1 MTNTEKVV
9 KDKAETL
16 FSFMLNLQD
25 FPDRDQA
32 KKAALVVCT
41 EVIKAIHWHREQTP
55 PNWNFW
61 HDVKNEIEKI

>member
-16 FSFMLNLQD
+16 IGVMLNLQN
-25 FPDRDQA
+25 FPDRDEA

-41 EVIKAIHWHREQTP
+41 EVIKAIAWHREQTP
-55 PNWNFW
+55 PNWKYW
-61 HDVKNEIEKI
+61 HDVKNEIEKL

>member
-16 FSFMLNLQD
+16 FGVMLNIQD

-55 PNWNFW
+55 PNWKFW
-61 HDVKNEIEKI
+61 YDVKNEIEKL

>member
-16 FSFMLNLQD
+16 FGIMLNMQD

-41 EVIKAIHWHREQTP
+41 EVIKAITWHKEITP
-55 PNWNFW
+55 PNYKFW
-61 HDVKNEIEKI
+61 HDVKNAIEQL

>member
-16 FSFMLNLQD
+16 IGVMLNIQD
-25 FPDRDQA
+25 FPDRDEA

-55 PNWNFW
+55 PNWNYW
-61 HDVKNEIEKI
+61 HDVKRIIEKL

>member
-16 FSFMLNLQD
+16 FGVMLNLQD

-32 KKAALVVCT
+32 KKAALAVCT

-55 PNWNFW
+55 PNWNYW
-61 HDVKNEIEKI
+61 HDVKKEIEKI

>member
-16 FSFMLNLQD
+16 FGVMLNLQN
-25 FPDRDQA
+25 FPDRDEA

-41 EVIKAIHWHREQTP
+41 EVIKAIGWHRDITP
-55 PNWNFW
+55 PNYKFW

>member
-16 FSFMLNLQD
+16 FSVMLNLHD

-32 KKAALVVCT
+32 KKAALLVCT

-61 HDVKNEIEKI
+61 HDVKNEIEKL

>member
-16 FSFMLNLQD
+16 FGVMLNMQD

-32 KKAALVVCT
+32 KKAALLVCT

-61 HDVKNEIEKI
+61 HDVKNKIEQL